1 MCTLTSSILLIWL
14 QQFFFAF
21 TDNNS
26 LLSISVDSKGSDISS
41 EEVFSDKEYHSSNE
55 SSDVDNSDDETTH
68 TLAFKCIGAAHEK
81 ERQEFLKTASQK
93 SKERKLQIK
102 LRPEPTNEKDKNAI
116 AIDINHGSGFFHC
129 GYIASSLSTCI
140 L

>member
-21 TDNNS
+21 TGNS

-81 ERQEFLKTASQK
+81 ERQEFLKNCLTKIQ
-93 SKERKLQIK
+93 RKK
-102 LRPEPTNEKDKNAI
+102 I
-116 AIDINHGSGFFHC
+116 ANKT
-129 GYIASSLSTCI
+129 STRTYQ
-140 L
+140 